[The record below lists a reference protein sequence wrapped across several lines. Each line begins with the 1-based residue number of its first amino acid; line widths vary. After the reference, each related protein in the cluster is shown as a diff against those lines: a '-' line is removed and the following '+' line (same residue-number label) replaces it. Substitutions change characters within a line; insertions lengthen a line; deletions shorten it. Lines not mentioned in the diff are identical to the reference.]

1 MDNIKVNFDNVDVT
15 EKNIMKYAEEVEKV
29 HDE

>member
-15 EKNIMKYAEEVEKV
+15 EKKYNEICRRGRKGT
-29 HDE
+29 